1 MSQQNGDIPDQ
12 NRCSQVRVRLCS
24 EIEVDA
30 NLKLTFWKSRCKTQR
45 LAG

>member
-1 MSQQNGDIPDQ
+1 MIIATK
-12 NRCSQVRVRLCS
+12 VAVIVFAWAYL

-30 NLKLTFWKSRCKTQR
+30 NLKLPFWKSRCKTQR